1 MWLRIISKRS
11 RNLVTILKEERSKG
25 LDEAIVED
33 IITYVEKIERENNSA
48 QGQLHFL
55 MNYYNFSKDNELAQC
70 VRSLREKRKT
80 RTKRS
85 YPLKNFLNINQKYL
99 KKLASIGIKNVQ
111 EMLDVGKT
119 KKQREPLKTF
129 YLF

>member
-1 MWLRIISKRS
+1 M
-11 RNLVTILKEERSKG
+11 ECQY
-25 LDEAIVED
+25 D
-33 IITYVEKIERENNSA
+33 
-48 QGQLHFL
+48 
-55 MNYYNFSKDNELAQC
+55 FSKDNELAQC